1 MEEYEI
7 IESIGGGSF
16 ADVFKAKEKTT
27 QEIVAIKI
35 LKKKY
40 KKWEDCLELREC
52 KSLQKLLDDSLS
64 NERGMNNIIKLKRII
79 FIKKTGSFNLVFE
92 YMKQDLLELMK
103 SKEPDHLDES
113 KIKDIIYQTLLG
125 LTHMHKYGFF
135 HRDMK
140 PENLLINDTMVKIA
154 DFGLA
159 REIRSIPPYTE
170 YVSTRYYRAP
180 ECILKSTNYN
190 SPMDIWAVGCIM
202 AEIYNHPHP
211 LFYGQNEKEVLN
223 KICSILGTPNHDVW
237 PEGLQQANLVGIK
250 FPNNAGTDLAKIVPT
265 ASPKAIDLMKQMLQW
280 DPNRRPTAANLLN
293 HPFFANDNEN
303 NMTNLNIDI
312 SRFFENFEKNN
323 NNLTRND
330 KNRDNEFI
338 KKSISLLKQ
347 SRGDDNNYLKL
358 LNDTDGLVKL
368 LSQLKKEKIQDEKDY
383 EKELNKFGINDF
395 DVSNINGNNGLDIT
409 NLSINKSNNLFNQ
422 SLKLN
427 NNNNI
432 FNSNNKSNNNIVDID
447 FSYNVTTIGNNTSL
461 KNSGI
466 KLDNNNEK
474 EDKEDKEDKD
484 FNININTSIN
494 NDNDINNDINN
505 EINDNNDNENEN
517 NNINNNNNGI
527 NIDNNNDND
536 NDIIINSN
544 DGCGGNG
551 GCFNFEVK
559 IKKDSI
565 SNRIRSAR
573 KFLEENETKFNCDKN
588 KILGGANGFCSAP
601 PYKKDLLNGSGGNL
615 NNNNLNNINGNCNNN
630 NDLIYKYNSNSNSNL
645 NSNTNININ
654 SNSNMDNQQPGPGNN
669 IVNLN
674 LGDPNNNNN
683 YLNFGQNNTDSE
695 FNKIFEKTRKKMGIV
710 ESDFIK
716 KDFNFINNN
725 SKGFQFFNDKETLFI
740 GSRRNHLNNNNNNI
754 WGIK

>member
-1 MEEYEI
+1 MEDYEI
-7 IESIGGGSF
+7 LERIGGGSF
-16 ADVFKAKEKTT
+16 ADVFKAKEKST
-27 QEIVAIKI
+27 EEFVAIKI

-52 KSLQKLLDDSLS
+52 KSLQKLLDESLS
-64 NERGMNNIIKLKRII
+64 NERGVNNIIKLKRII
-79 FIKKTGSFNLVFE
+79 FNKKTGSFNLVFE

-103 SKEPDHLDES
+103 SNEPNHLDES
-113 KIKDIIYQTLLG
+113 RIKDIIYQTLLG

-140 PENLLINDTMVKIA
+140 PENILINDSVVKIA

-223 KICSILGTPNHDVW
+223 KICSILGTPNHDIW

-250 FPNNAGTDLAKIVPT
+250 FPNNAGTDLANIVPT

-293 HPFFANDNEN
+293 HPFFENESDN
-303 NMTNLNIDI
+303 MANLNIDI

-330 KNRDNEFI
+330 KNRDSEFI

-368 LSQLKKEKIQDEKDY
+368 LSQLKKEKIQDDKEY
-383 EKELNKFGINDF
+383 EKEVNKFGINDF
-395 DVSNINGNNGLDIT
+395 DVSNINGNGGLDIT
-409 NLSINKSNNLFNQ
+409 NLSINKSNNIFNQ
-422 SLKLN
+422 SLKL
-427 NNNNI
+427 NNNI
-432 FNSNNKSNNNIVDID
+432 FNSNNKSNNNVVDID
-447 FSYNVTTIGNNTSL
+447 LSYNVTTIGNNTSL

-466 KLDNNNEK
+466 KLDNK
-474 EDKEDKEDKD
+474 EEKD
-484 FNININTSIN
+484 FNDIENKLNINTSLN
-494 NDNDINNDINN
+494 NDTDLN
-505 EINDNNDNENEN
+505 EKKDNNSDQK
-517 NNINNNNNGI
+517 
-527 NIDNNNDND
+527 IDLNDY
-536 NDIIINSN
+536 
-544 DGCGGNG
+544 G
-551 GCFNFEVK
+551 FNFEAK
-559 IKKDSI
+559 LKKEPI

-573 KFLEENETKFNCDKN
+573 KFLEENESKFNCDKS
-588 KILGGANGFCSAP
+588 KIVNNGFGPS
-601 PYKKDLLNGSGGNL
+601 YKNDII
-615 NNNNLNNINGNCNNN
+615 NNNG
-630 NDLIYKYNSNSNSNL
+630 LIYKYNSDKQATINL
-645 NSNTNININ
+645 A
-654 SNSNMDNQQPGPGNN
+654 DKNN
-669 IVNLN
+669 F
-674 LGDPNNNNN
+674 
-683 YLNFGQNNTDSE
+683 LNFGQNNTDSE

-716 KDFNFINNN
+716 KDYNYLNNN
-725 SKGFQFFNDKETLFI
+725 SKGFQFFNDKETLFV
-740 GSRRNHLNNNNNNI
+740 GSRRNNLNNNNNNNNNNL